1 VATPASIFIA
11 DRFQSSAVL
20 RLSLLISFFFLLR
33 FPQPV
38 SAQWVPDSVYDYH
51 VQKGIDYTYNL
62 DFEHANQE
70 FSELVRLKP
79 DHPAG
84 YFFLAMIDWW
94 KILLDLDDDSHDDE
108 FFDKLDKVIDMCD
121 KRLDKDE
128 SDITALFFKGGA
140 IGFHGRL
147 HANRNHW
154 LRAANDGRQAIGIV
168 QKAYELQPDNA
179 DILLG
184 IGIYNYYAEVAPD
197 KYPLLKPLMWF
208 LPKGDT
214 AKGIEQLRIASQHA
228 KYARVEATYFL
239 AQLYFYFEKDY
250 PAALQLA
257 TELSTKYPNNSLFQ
271 RILGRCDVVLNRLA
285 EADTIYSE
293 VIKRCREGRVG
304 YNKAAAREAYYYV
317 GMYYMSTNQPQ
328 EALKQFRLSEQLS
341 REIDKD
347 SPSGYMAMA
356 VLRMGMAFDLVKRRD
371 DAVISYKRVL
381 AMKEY
386 EDSHKLAEKYLD
398 KPYGGN

>member
-1 VATPASIFIA
+1 LKFT
-11 DRFQSSAVL
+11 
-20 RLSLLISFFFLLR
+20 LLISFFFVLS
-33 FPQPV
+33 FSQPV
-38 SAQWVPDSVYDYH
+38 SAQWVQDSVYDYH

-70 FSELVRLKP
+70 FSELVKLKP

-121 KRLDKDE
+121 KQLDKDE
-128 SDITALFFKGGA
+128 NDITALFFKGGA
-140 IGFHGRL
+140 IGFRGRL

-168 QKAYELQPDNA
+168 QKAYELAPDNA

-214 AKGIEQLRIASQHA
+214 AKGIEQLQIASQHA
-228 KYARVEATYFL
+228 KYARVEAAYFL
-239 AQLYFYFEKDY
+239 AQLYFYFQKTY

-257 TELSTKYPNNSLFQ
+257 SELSTKYPNNSLFQ
-271 RILGRCDVVLNRLA
+271 RIVGRCNVVLNHLA
-285 EADTIYSE
+285 TADTIYSE
-293 VIKRCREGRVG
+293 VIRRYNEGRVG

-317 GMYYMSTNQPQ
+317 GMYYMSVNQPQ
-328 EALKQFRLSEQLS
+328 EALKQFSLSEQLS

-356 VLRMGMAFDLVKRRD
+356 VLRMGMAFDLVKRRP
-371 DAVISYKRVL
+371 DAIISYKRVL

>member
-1 VATPASIFIA
+1 LK
-11 DRFQSSAVL
+11 SAL
-20 RLSLLISFFFLLR
+20 FISFFFLLV
-33 FPQPV
+33 FSHPV
-38 SAQWVPDSVYDYH
+38 SAQWVTDSVYDYH

-62 DFEHANQE
+62 DFEDANQE
-70 FSELVRLKP
+70 FSELVKLKP

-121 KRLDKDE
+121 KRLDKNE
-128 SDITALFFKGGA
+128 NDITALFFKGGA
-140 IGFHGRL
+140 IGFRGRL

-197 KYPLLKPLMWF
+197 KYPFLKPLMWF
-208 LPKGDT
+208 LPKGDK
-214 AKGIEQLRIASQHA
+214 AKGIEQLRVASQHA
-228 KYARVEATYFL
+228 KYARVEAKYFL
-239 AQLYFYFEKDY
+239 TQLYFYFEKDY

-257 TELSTKYPNNSLFQ
+257 TELSTRYPNNSLFQ
-271 RILGRCDVVLNRLA
+271 RILGRCDVALNRLA
-285 EADTIYSE
+285 EADTLYSE
-293 VIKRCREGRVG
+293 VITRYLEGRIG
-304 YNKAAAREAYYYV
+304 YNKTAAREAYYYI
-317 GMYYMSTNQPQ
+317 GMYYMSINQPQ
-328 EALKQFRLSEQLS
+328 QALKQFSLSEQFS

-381 AMKEY
+381 DMKDY
-386 EDSHKLAEKYLD
+386 EDSHKLAEQYLE
-398 KPYGGN
+398 KPYGAN